1 MNRPDYRCPL
11 QRWQGQGLDLET
23 IKRNGWR
30 DQGIL
35 VISPEDQ
42 RLDWMERQL
51 LSQIAERI
59 YGRRRVDHA

>member
-11 QRWQGQGLDLET
+11 QPWQGQGFDVET
-23 IKRNGWR
+23 IKREGWR

-51 LSQIAERI
+51 LTQIAERL
-59 YGRRRVDHA
+59 YGRRRASHG